1 MPGTE
6 DSSTRTIVVGIDG
19 SDASIAAARWAAEQA
34 RLTGFRLEIVSAWQ
48 GPGSWGTSWGTAIP
62 IPTDYD
68 PVADTQSMIDQ
79 AIASVAPEFPTVTID
94 SRAVEGHPAEVL
106 VEASRHTELLVVS
119 SRGHGEF
126 TGMLLGSVSQ
136 HCAAHAHCPVVIVRD
151 YDEHT

>member
-1 MPGTE
+1 
-6 DSSTRTIVVGIDG
+6 
-19 SDASIAAARWAAEQA
+19 
-34 RLTGFRLEIVSAWQ
+34 
-48 GPGSWGTSWGTAIP
+48 
-62 IPTDYD
+62 
-68 PVADTQSMIDQ
+68 MIDQ